1 MFPIALK
8 NTEHIKESSLSVV
21 DPIANSHDLVLR
33 LFAAYILVNLRAFK

>member
-21 DPIANSHDLVLR
+21 GPIANSHDLVLR
-33 LFAAYILVNLRAFK
+33 LFAASVGIHSRKS